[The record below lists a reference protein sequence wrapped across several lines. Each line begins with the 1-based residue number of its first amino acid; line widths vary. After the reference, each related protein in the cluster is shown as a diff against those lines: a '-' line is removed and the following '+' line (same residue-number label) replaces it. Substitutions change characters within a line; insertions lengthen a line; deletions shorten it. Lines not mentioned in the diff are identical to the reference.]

1 MINLEKSISNILK
14 EKYIFKDILIIG
26 GGNWAKLYLE
36 VLLNTFFKVKKIFIY
51 SKHNKKKILIFL
63 KKYKKNNVKLI
74 ANINKIK
81 TYSKNVVIVNKGY
94 NRLKLIDLFSSKKF
108 RMLIEKPIVDNL
120 HEYELIEQMFK
131 EKKINFLVGFQ
142 RYYAVYFHH
151 FKKKYVKNLPKKINF
166 SWFDGK
172 YKITDKDKYIENI
185 LYHIFSIL
193 FIFLNK
199 RKIKIIKRGKNFLKI
214 NYGNTEVNVSFLR
227 KLEKK
232 HKKIDFYFKNKSKKS
247 INWTNESR
255 VYYIINKKIK
265 LYKPE
270 FSIHNLQYQLFYF
283 LSVSNKN
290 FKKLPN
296 NISNFKYFFKI
307 IKDINNNSTIKD
319 KINVK

>member
-1 MINLEKSISNILK
+1 M
-14 EKYIFKDILIIG
+14 
-26 GGNWAKLYLE
+26 
-36 VLLNTFFKVKKIFIY
+36 
-51 SKHNKKKILIFL
+51 
-63 KKYKKNNVKLI
+63 
-74 ANINKIK
+74 
-81 TYSKNVVIVNKGY
+81 
-94 NRLKLIDLFSSKKF
+94 
-108 RMLIEKPIVDNL
+108 
-120 HEYELIEQMFK
+120 
-131 EKKINFLVGFQ
+131 
-142 RYYAVYFHH
+142 
-151 FKKKYVKNLPKKINF
+151 PKKINF

-296 NISNFKYFFKI
+296 NISNFKYFFKLS
-307 IKDINNNSTIKD
+307 KRYK
-319 KINVK
+319 